1 MSAGFMIPAANVRR
15 AVAKKA
21 RANGK
26 KARKAPEEL
35 LQESV
40 CQHLDLLERTGR
52 LLWFHVPNSGMHHVS
67 FRVKM
72 KRLGLRSGVPDLC
85 IIPKIGPVLFIELKS
100 EDGRVSEE
108 QEAWLEKLPL
118 FGCPVA
124 VCRSLDEVRQFL
136 FETGVIREV
145 A

>member
-1 MSAGFMIPAANVRR
+1 MSAGFMIPAANVKR

-26 KARKAPEEL
+26 KARKAPEAQIQRSVVAFL
-35 LQESV
+35 ALQES
-40 CQHLDLLERTGR
+40 LGR
-52 LLWFHVPNSGMHHVS
+52 LLYFHVPNGGH
-67 FRVKM
+67 RNPRTGANM
-72 KRLGLRSGVPDLC
+72 KRLGTRAGVPDLC
-85 IIPKIGPVLFIELKS
+85 VIPKVGPVIFIEMKS
-100 EDGRVSEE
+100 DKGTLEE
-108 QEAWLEKLPL
+108 SQEAWLEKLPL

-136 FETGVIREV
+136 FQTGVIREV

>member
-1 MSAGFMIPAANVRR
+1 MTAGFCIPSANVKR

-26 KARKAPEEL
+26 KARKAPEAQIQRSVVAFL
-35 LQESV
+35 ALQES
-40 CQHLDLLERTGR
+40 LGR
-52 LLWFHVPNSGMHHVS
+52 LLWFAVPNGGSRNLLEAVNL
-67 FRVKM
+67 
-72 KRLGLRSGVPDLC
+72 KRQGLRAGCPDLC
-85 IIPKIGPVLFIELKS
+85 IVPKNGPVMFVELKS
-100 EDGRVSEE
+100 AEGVVS
-108 QEAWLEKLPL
+108 KLQKIWIDNL
-118 FGCPVA
+118 NDFGCPTR